1 MTDPPQRA
9 STVRATTMSQ
19 TALYI
24 EDNASAIRLIEML
37 LQRRPDVQLKVA
49 RTAREGVQAAVDEP
63 PGLIML
69 DNRLPDARGGDVLK
83 MLSLEPATGDIPVV
97 IISGDADIQL
107 ATEMLACGAS
117 EYLVKPFD
125 VHRFLS
131 VIDRYLPPEAGTGV
145 A

>member
-1 MTDPPQRA
+1 MTDPLQQAPTA
-9 STVRATTMSQ
+9 RATTMSQ

-49 RTAREGVQAAVDEP
+49 RTAREGVRAAVDEP

-83 MLSLEPATGDIPVV
+83 MLSAEPATGDVPVV
-97 IISGDADIQL
+97 IISGDADMQL

-131 VIDRYLPPEAGTGV
+131 VIDRYLPPEAGAGT

>member
-1 MTDPPQRA
+1 MP
-9 STVRATTMSQ
+9 Q

-37 LQRRPDVQLKVA
+37 LERRPDVRLKVA

-83 MLSLEPATGDIPVV
+83 MLSLEPACGDVPVV
-97 IISGDADIQL
+97 IISGDADLRMAQ
-107 ATEMLACGAS
+107 EMLAAGAS

-131 VIDRYLPPEAGTGV
+131 VIDRYLPPEAGPGIT
-145 A
+145 

>member
-1 MTDPPQRA
+1 
-9 STVRATTMSQ
+9 MSQ

-131 VIDRYLPPEAGTGV
+131 VIDRYLPPEASAGIT
-145 A
+145 

>member
-1 MTDPPQRA
+1 MTDPLQHVPTA
-9 STVRATTMSQ
+9 RATTMSQ

-49 RTAREGVQAAVDEP
+49 RTAREGVQAAVEEL

-83 MLSLEPATGDIPVV
+83 MLSLQPSTGDIPVV
-97 IISGDADIQL
+97 IISGDADMKL

-131 VIDRYLPPEAGTGV
+131 VIDRYLPPEAGTDI

>member
-1 MTDPPQRA
+1 MTDPLQHAPTA
-9 STVRATTMSQ
+9 RATTMSQ

-107 ATEMLACGAS
+107 ATEMLASGAS

-131 VIDRYLPPEAGTGV
+131 VIDRYLPPEAGAGI

>member
-1 MTDPPQRA
+1 
-9 STVRATTMSQ
+9 MSQ

-49 RTAREGVQAAVDEP
+49 RTAREGVRAAVDEQ

-83 MLSLEPATGDIPVV
+83 MLSLEPSTGDIPVV
-97 IISGDADIQL
+97 IISGDADMQL

-131 VIDRYLPPEAGTGV
+131 VIDRYLPPEAGAGRDV
-145 A
+145 R

>member
-1 MTDPPQRA
+1 MTDPLQHAPTA
-9 STVRATTMSQ
+9 RATTMSQ

-49 RTAREGVQAAVDEP
+49 RTASEGVQAAVDEP

-69 DNRLPDARGGDVLK
+69 DNRLPDARAGDVLK

-107 ATEMLACGAS
+107 ATEMLASGAS

-131 VIDRYLPPEAGTGV
+131 VIERYLPREGGTGI